1 MLGGKLAMPSS
12 FPLDAVTRALQ
23 GAPVRSVEVI
33 ERFGECSAD
42 VARLRILFFDG
53 RPPLVVIA
61 KRSTGRH
68 LAAARRELRF
78 YRELAPL
85 WDAPVPR
92 LLGASLT
99 GGRRGDDPREPEAAE
114 ASAAAAGG
122 EEILM
127 LSEDLGAAGYALAA
141 SGPTAAQLRG
151 TIDVLVTWQARF
163 WEALPEPL
171 LTDDASLGIPTITRT
186 AQAWPPQVISEHA
199 VALRRAARAFCG
211 SHGDELSAAELQLLD
226 ELVAPWEQQLLA
238 RARGATA
245 LTLTHG
251 DFHFFGNIFFAPGEA
266 APRVIDWSEVKP
278 GLPAYDLA
286 YCLHA
291 VPLDPGAERAARDLE
306 VLRSYWER
314 LRAAGVPRYSWE
326 LCQWDFQISLVAALF
341 QSLFQ
346 DSLPWFRTNAGVV
359 AQHGAAA
366 ALRTP
371 PPLG

>member
-1 MLGGKLAMPSS
+1 MPSS

-23 GAPVRSVEVI
+23 GAPVRSVDVI
-33 ERFGECSAD
+33 ERFGESSAD
-42 VARLRILFFDG
+42 VARLRIQFFDG
-53 RPPLVVIA
+53 RPPLVAIA

-92 LLGASLT
+92 LLGSSMT
-99 GGRRGDDPREPEAAE
+99 GERRGDDARAPQDPTGSNAAPDG
-114 ASAAAAGG
+114 A
-122 EEILM
+122 EILM

-141 SGPTAAQLRG
+141 SGPTPAQLRG
-151 TIDVLVTWQARF
+151 TIDALVTWQARF

-171 LTDDASLGIPTITRT
+171 LADDPSLGIPTITRT
-186 AQAWPPQVISEHA
+186 AQAWPPQVISEHSA
-199 VALRRAARAFCG
+199 ALRRAARDFRG
-211 SHGDELSAAELQLLD
+211 SHGDELAADELQLL
-226 ELVAPWEQQLLA
+226 ELVAPWEPQLLA
-238 RARGATA
+238 RVRGATA

-266 APRVIDWSEVKP
+266 EPRVIDWSEVKA

-291 VPLDPGAERAARDLE
+291 VPLEPGAERVARDLE

-314 LRAAGVPRYSWE
+314 LRAAGVQGYSWE

-341 QSLFQ
+341 QALFQ
-346 DSLPWFRTNAGVV
+346 DSAFWFRKNASAVV
-359 AQHGAAA
+359 QHGAAA

>member
-1 MLGGKLAMPSS
+1 MPSS

-33 ERFGECSAD
+33 ERFGECSAE

-53 RPPLVVIA
+53 RPPLVAIA

-92 LLGASLT
+92 LLGAAMS
-99 GGRRGDDPREPEAAE
+99 GGRRGDDALAPEDATG
-114 ASAAAAGG
+114 SAAAPGG

-141 SGPTAAQLRG
+141 SGPTPAQLRG
-151 TIDVLVTWQARF
+151 TIDALVTWQARF
-163 WEALPEPL
+163 WEAVPEL
-171 LTDDASLGIPTITRT
+171 LLADDPALGIPAITRT

-199 VALRRAARAFCG
+199 QVLRATARAFA
-211 SHGDELSAAELQLLD
+211 HAQRNELAPGELQLLH
-226 ELVAPWEQQLLA
+226 ELVTPWEQQLLA
-238 RARGATA
+238 RTRGAAA

-251 DFHFFGNIFFAPGEA
+251 DFHFFGNIFLAPGEA
-266 APRVIDWSEVKP
+266 APRVIDWSEVKA

-291 VPLDPGAERAARDLE
+291 VPLEPGAERAARDLE
-306 VLRSYWER
+306 ILRSYWER
-314 LRAAGVPRYSWE
+314 LRAAGVQGYSWE

-341 QSLFQ
+341 QALFQ
-346 DSLPWFRTNAGVV
+346 DSAFWFRKNASVV
-359 AQHGAAA
+359 VQHGAAA